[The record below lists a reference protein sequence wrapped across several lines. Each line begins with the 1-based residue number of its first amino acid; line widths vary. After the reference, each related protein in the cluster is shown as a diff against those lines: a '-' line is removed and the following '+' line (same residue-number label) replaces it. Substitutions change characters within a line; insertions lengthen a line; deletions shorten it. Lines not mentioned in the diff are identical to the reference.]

1 MLLNRPLRQLAR
13 TFLTGLLAALP
24 LLATVAVFVWAVRLL
39 YSWLGPHSFVGQL
52 FVGLG
57 LGLGGSEALGYL
69 LGILV
74 FLGIVFALGLLVQ
87 AELQRGLETAVNAL
101 VSRIP
106 LVRNVY
112 DLVRKFVDLLSQRED
127 DGLKSM
133 SAVWCTFG
141 GGTGVK
147 VLGLLS
153 TPEPIEMGG
162 ELYFGVLVP
171 TAPVPV
177 GGGLLYVPKDWVTP
191 ADIGMDAVTSIYV
204 SMGVTS
210 AQHLRRPQVPPAL

>member
-1 MLLNRPLRQLAR
+1 MIMNRPLRQLAR

-24 LLATVAVFVWAVRLL
+24 LLATVGVFVWLVRLL

-57 LGLGGSEALGYL
+57 LGLGGSEMLGYL
-69 LGILV
+69 LGILL
-74 FLGIVFALGLLVQ
+74 FMAAVFALGVLVQ
-87 AELQRGLETAVNAL
+87 TELQRGLEAAVNAL

-141 GGTGVK
+141 GGSGVK

-162 ELYFGVLVP
+162 QLYFGVLVP

-191 ADIGMDAVTSIYV
+191 AEIGMDAVTSIYV

-210 AQHLRRPQVPPAL
+210 AQHLRRPPPVL

>member
-1 MLLNRPLRQLAR
+1 MSLNRPLRQLAR

-24 LLATVAVFVWAVRLL
+24 LLATVAVFVWAMRLL

-69 LGILV
+69 LGIL
-74 FLGIVFALGLLVQ
+74 FFAGAVFALGLLVQ

-112 DLVRKFVDLLSQRED
+112 DLVRKFVDLLSQRD
-127 DGLKSM
+127 SDGLKSM

-141 GGTGVK
+141 GEGGVK

-153 TPEPIEMGG
+153 TPEPIEMDGQ
-162 ELYFGVLVP
+162 LYFGVLVP

-177 GGGLLYVPKDWVTP
+177 GGGLLYVPQAWVTP

-210 AQHLRRPQVPPAL
+210 AQHLRRPPVL

>member
-1 MLLNRPLRQLAR
+1 MILNRPLKQLTR

-24 LLATVAVFVWAVRLL
+24 LLATVAVFVWALRLL

-57 LGLGGSEALGYL
+57 LGLGGSELLGYV
-69 LGILV
+69 LGILF
-74 FLGIVFALGLLVQ
+74 FLAGVFALGVLVQ

-112 DLVRKFVDLLSQRED
+112 DLVRKFVDLLSQREA

-133 SAVWCTFG
+133 SAVWCSFG
-141 GGTGVK
+141 GEGGVK

-153 TPEPIEMGG
+153 TPDPIEMDGKA
-162 ELYFGVLVP
+162 YFGVLVP

-177 GGGLLYVPKDWVTP
+177 GGGLLYVPQEWVTP

-210 AQHLRRPQVPPAL
+210 AQHLKRRLP

>member
-1 MLLNRPLRQLAR
+1 MILNRPLRQLAR

-24 LLATVAVFVWAVRLL
+24 LLATVGVFVWLVRLL

-57 LGLGGSEALGYL
+57 LGLGGSEMLGYV
-69 LGILV
+69 LGILL
-74 FLGIVFALGLLVQ
+74 FMAAVFALGVLVQ
-87 AELQRGLETAVNAL
+87 AELQRGLEAAVNAL

-141 GGTGVK
+141 GGHGVK

-153 TPEPIEMGG
+153 TPEPIDMGG
-162 ELYFGVLVP
+162 QLYFGVLVP

-177 GGGLLYVPKDWVTP
+177 GGGLLYVPKDWVSP

-210 AQHLRRPQVPPAL
+210 AQHLRRPPTVP